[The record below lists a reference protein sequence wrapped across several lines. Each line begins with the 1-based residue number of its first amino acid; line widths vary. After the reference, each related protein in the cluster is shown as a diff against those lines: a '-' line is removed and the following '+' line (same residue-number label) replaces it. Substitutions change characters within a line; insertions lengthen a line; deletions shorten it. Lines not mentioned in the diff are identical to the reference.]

1 MCNYLRR
8 WLLLFSFTGLPDND
22 NNDNNDDTSTYHY
35 HYHQNHYHFTTHHQ
49 KAEKYKDILI

>member
-8 WLLLFSFTGLPDND
+8 WLWFFSFTGLPDND

-35 HYHQNHYHFTTHHQ
+35 HYYQNHYHSTTHHQ